1 VNDDVLILSRLN
13 ILLGMFTKLERATVS
28 FVLCVCPSVHPSVQR
43 HRTAQLPLDGFS
55 LNLMNLGFFKILQ
68 ENSSLIKI

>member
-1 VNDDVLILSRLN
+1 MNDDVLILSRLN

-28 FVLCVCPSVHPSVQR
+28 FVLCVCPSVQR